1 MSILE
6 WLSLAGVCA
15 LGAMSPGPSLLIVL
29 RHASASLVNGAACAL
44 AHGLAIGLYALLS
57 ALGLTLLLTQSPVL
71 FTGLQWIGALF
82 LLYLGWK
89 ALSAPSPNSSEAAP
103 PISDTTDQPQQAQP
117 ASPVRAAMHAVM
129 QGFAIAFFNPKVAL
143 FFTALFSQFL
153 SDGQGTS
160 TKIAMATL
168 AGGIDGAWYLL
179 IATLVY
185 IGRKR
190 GIRGGSWSHRLQ
202 QLFGILLIGL
212 AARLVWTLG

>member
-29 RHASASLVNGAACAL
+29 RHASASLVNGTACAL

-57 ALGLTLLLTQSPVL
+57 ALGLTLLLTQSPAL

-89 ALSAPSPNSSEAAP
+89 ALSAPSPNSSAAAG
-103 PISDTTDQPQQAQP
+103 PIDDATDQPQQSLP
-117 ASPVRAAMHAVM
+117 ASPVRAAM
-129 QGFAIAFFNPKVAL
+129 QGFAIAIFNPKVAL

-153 SDGQGTS
+153 SDGQSTS

-168 AGGIDGAWYLL
+168 AGGIDAAWYLL